1 MMLYIFARALG
12 KQLIL
17 TTLLLALVSCS
28 NDKTLSP
35 LSQSDIILAFGDSL
49 TYGTG
54 AARENSYPAVLANL
68 TNLTVINSGIPGDTT
83 DDGLNRIASVL
94 EQEQPRLV
102 LLCLGGNDFLRK
114 KSSQSIAANLTAL
127 ISEIQSSGAEV
138 VLIAVPKPAIFL
150 SDADLYEEVARQHS
164 IPLLSHELTD
174 LLSEDDFKSDA
185 IHLNAA
191 GYEKLA
197 EQVHQFLIEQGAL

>member
-1 MMLYIFARALG
+1 MLYIFARALG

-150 SDADLYEEVARQHS
+150 SDADLYEEVARQHN

>member
-150 SDADLYEEVARQHS
+150 SDADLYEEVARQHN